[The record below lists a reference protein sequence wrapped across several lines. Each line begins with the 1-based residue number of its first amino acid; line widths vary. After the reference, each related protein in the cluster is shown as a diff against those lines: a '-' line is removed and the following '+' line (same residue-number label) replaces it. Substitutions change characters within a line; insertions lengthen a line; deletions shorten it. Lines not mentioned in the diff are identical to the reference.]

1 MGPRLRGGV
10 GLIGAAL
17 ALAACSGESTT
28 AAAPTKICG
37 RDLYTGAMGMFTYNV
52 WTANK
57 DLPPIPTVVAPI
69 PAGKSLPAV
78 LLRVAPTC
86 RTGATLDITPPGGLV
101 ILNTVAGDDGR
112 PVAVSLQGGAPGPVT
127 LSVTLAGKT
136 RQLHFVVGGG

>member
-1 MGPRLRGGV
+1 MGPLRLGRV
-10 GLIGAAL
+10 GLIGAVL
-17 ALAACSGESTT
+17 AITACMGESTT
-28 AAAPTKICG
+28 AAAPTRVCG

-57 DLPPIPTVVAPI
+57 DLPPMPRVVAQV

-86 RTGATLDITPPGGLV
+86 RAGAALDVTPPGGLV

-136 RQLHFVVGGG
+136 RQLHFVVVGG